1 MNVNERLAEDRWS
14 GGLAITIESREPDL
28 VVATMTVTDAARN
41 AFGTVHAGALI
52 WLGDIAATLCAVGDP
67 DSVRENGEGFP
78 LAVDLHTVLLGNE
91 RDGKLTAR
99 STAIKRGRK
108 LIVVRTLVTG
118 PTDRLLIDMT
128 TTHLGAD

>member
-14 GGLAITIESREPDL
+14 GGLALTIESREPDL

-52 WLGDIAATLCAVGDP
+52 WLADMAATLCAVGDP

-99 STAIKRGRK
+99 STAIRRGRK

-128 TTHLGAD
+128 TTHLRAD